1 MDSNLTTA
9 IVTASGT
16 TLVAIVA
23 ILSNNKRLDDT
34 NSRLTRLEAKIDHL
48 EQLLVSYAL
57 DVARLKEK
65 FGM

>member
-1 MDSNLTTA
+1 VDSNLTTA

>member
-1 MDSNLTTA
+1 VDSNLTTA
-9 IVTASGT
+9 IVTAGGT

-34 NSRLTRLEAKIDHL
+34 NSRLTRLEGKLDHI

-57 DVARLKEK
+57 DVARIKEK
-65 FGM
+65 LGY